1 MLSYNTKKKN
11 VLEKVEDDCIDKN
24 VVSKKANFI
33 VVKYETNKKIIM
45 CIGKVENENPQVVYI
60 IF

>member
-1 MLSYNTKKKN
+1 MLSYNKKKN
-11 VLEKVEDDCIDKN
+11 VLEQDDCIDKN

-33 VVKYETNKKIIM
+33 VVKYEKKKYIM
-45 CIGKVENENPQVVYI
+45 CIGKVENENPQIVYI